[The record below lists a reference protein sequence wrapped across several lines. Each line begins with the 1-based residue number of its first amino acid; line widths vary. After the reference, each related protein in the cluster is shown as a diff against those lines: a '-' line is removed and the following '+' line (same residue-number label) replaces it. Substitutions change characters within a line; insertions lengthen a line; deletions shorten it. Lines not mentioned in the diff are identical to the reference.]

1 MRYNHDTEVSS
12 VFHVDV
18 VECRIRKSFRIE
30 DFQSHSDISR
40 INISVAC
47 SGPSLI
53 LSLIVTPTPSV

>member
-12 VFHVDV
+12 VFDVDV
-18 VECRIRKSFRIE
+18 VECRIRKFFRIE